1 MFRFLFA
8 TFCLFISTL
17 GQADQKP
24 SVKITLGEWPPFITE
39 SQQHRGFVTHLIHD
53 VLSEAG
59 YAPAFAFYPWTR
71 AYKTAALGRANATA
85 VWMHKAER
93 EQDFYYSEPVL
104 NEEFVFFHLKAS
116 NFEWSEIADLS
127 QYKLGGILSS
137 SYGKAFDDALK
148 QGKINIDLAPNN
160 QVAFL
165 KLLAGRIDA
174 LPLEK
179 SVGLASIREQFTP
192 EQQALITFHP
202 KRLLENHSFL
212 LVSKALEDSPQI
224 IEDFN
229 QVLMKY
235 RKDGRYQAY
244 FDRFEAGEYDL
255 EPSNE

>member
-17 GQADQKP
+17 GHADQKT

-39 SQQHRGFVTHLIHD
+39 SQQHNGFVTHLIND

-59 YAPAFAFYPWTR
+59 YTPAFTFYPWTR

-104 NEEFVFFHLKAS
+104 NEEFVFFHLKVS
-116 NFEWSEIADLS
+116 GFEWSEIADLS
-127 QYKLGGILSS
+127 QYQLGGILSS

-148 QGKINIDLAPNN
+148 EGILSIDLAPNN

-179 SVGLASIREQFTP
+179 SVGLASIREQLTP

-224 IEDFN
+224 IKNFN
-229 QVLMKY
+229 RVLDEY
-235 RKDGRYQAY
+235 RKDGRYQTY
-244 FDRFEAGEYDL
+244 FDDFEAGAYDL
-255 EPSNE
+255 NINN